1 MRYLILAGP
10 VVIGLV
16 MMVALGASMWSRT
29 SQGHNDFVQLYAG
42 GKLALTADLYDRE
55 RNLSEIKSLIGF
67 NMETVVYT
75 RPPFYAVILK
85 PLTWLPYRAAYLLFS
100 LVSLGCLV
108 WFCWRFSQESNALTL
123 FAATSVPA
131 LAALCNGQDSL
142 LLVALIG
149 GAVLHFRAGREV
161 IAGCLLAL
169 CAFKFHLFL
178 IFLPILLILKGKW
191 RAFGGAAATS
201 GVLFVLGLMNGWGS
215 TAAYIGVLR
224 DPWINFKAALMPNLH
239 GLAAHLSIDPA
250 GEWTLY
256 GVTLVLYLWLIRRI
270 ESFEMLLGLG
280 LVAGLLLSY
289 HTGLADAVIL
299 LPALVLIER
308 NSQQK
313 TLTALFAISQA
324 PILYLM
330 LLYGPPF
337 GAVLPMSLL
346 ACMAIA
352 GWRGV
357 RLLRPLCR
365 LFRSSRRVE
374 PK

>member
-1 MRYLILAGP
+1 
-10 VVIGLV
+10 
-16 MMVALGASMWSRT
+16 MWSRT

-42 GKLALTADLYDRE
+42 GKLALTPDLYDRQ
-55 RNLSEIKSLIGF
+55 RNLEEIKGLIGF

-75 RPPFYAVILK
+75 RPPFYAVLLK
-85 PLTWLPYRAAYLLFS
+85 PLTWLPYQAAYLIFS
-100 LVSLGCLV
+100 LVSLSCLV
-108 WFCWRFSQESNALTL
+108 WFCWRFSRESNVITL

-149 GAVLHFRAGREV
+149 GAVLQFRAGRDM

-178 IFLPILLILKGKW
+178 IFLPLLLIFKGKW

-201 GVLFVLGLMNGWGS
+201 GLLFALGLANDWGS
-215 TAAYIGVLR
+215 TEAYIGVLR
-224 DPWINFKAALMPNLH
+224 DPWINFKAVLMPNLH
-239 GLAAHLSIDPA
+239 GLAAHLGAGPA
-250 GEWTLY
+250 VEWTLY
-256 GVTLVLYLWLIRRI
+256 GATIMVYLWLIRRI
-270 ESFEMLLGLG
+270 ENCEMLLGLG

-299 LPALVLIER
+299 LPALVLIQK

-313 TLTALFAISQA
+313 TLTALFAISQT
-324 PILYLM
+324 PLLYLI

-337 GAVLPMSLL
+337 GAVLPLSLL
-346 ACMAIA
+346 VCMAIA
-352 GWRGV
+352 AWPGPV
-357 RLLRPLCR
+357 TASVASPVSLQPE
-365 LFRSSRRVE
+365 V
-374 PK
+374 